1 MKLLPEHGKCFV
13 CGSENPHSI
22 GIRWYKQEDGTIAGE
37 VCLTEAQQGPPRL
50 AHGGASAALLDE
62 AMGSAVWAAGYRVAA
77 VNLNVNF
84 QRPVPLNSAIRIRA
98 RITEQSGKAIHT
110 AGEICLPDGEVAVSA
125 TGVYVE
131 APQLF
136 VWAGDQPGAAKA

>member
-13 CGSENPHSI
+13 CGGENPHSM
-22 GIRWYKQEDGTIAGE
+22 GIRWYKQEDGTILGE
-37 VCLTEAQQGPPRL
+37 ICLTDAQQGPPHL

-62 AMGSAVWAAGYRVAA
+62 AMGGAVWAAGHRVAA
-77 VNLNVNF
+77 VNLNVSF
-84 QRPVPLNSAIRIRA
+84 HRPVPLNTAIRISA
-98 RITEQSGKAIHT
+98 RVTEQNGKAIHT
-110 AGEICLPDGEVAVSA
+110 TGEIRLADGEVAVSA

-136 VWAGDQPGAAKA
+136 VRADQSGAAQS